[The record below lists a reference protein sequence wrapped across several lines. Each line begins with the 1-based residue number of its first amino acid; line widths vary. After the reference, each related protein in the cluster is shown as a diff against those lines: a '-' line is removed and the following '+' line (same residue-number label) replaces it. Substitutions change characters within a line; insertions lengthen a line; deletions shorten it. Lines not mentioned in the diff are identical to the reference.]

1 MASGVE
7 HSELKK
13 IVNIMGDETSC
24 PVCLEEFKE
33 PKCLPS
39 CAHNVCERCLE
50 NMVRKGSYTI
60 SCPQCREESFL
71 PPTGVSSFPTN
82 HLLLRLIENT
92 PARKEKKELTEALNV
107 CYERVK
113 AAENALQEMEEC
125 YENATDQRDKIRG
138 EINKLADDLIQTISK
153 QRNSLLCRLDDF
165 LAEHFDE
172 NSVEKQQV
180 SMRSYLREAK
190 TYLHGAN
197 EILQQGE
204 IGKIIESKIVVLERL
219 KEISSTIDGRT
230 LEAKKLSY
238 QVDIDFS
245 HSPFPELRESCV
257 EMLGR
262 LSLSASNFG
271 SAMANA
277 TGFINYSRCEEE
289 SRTIVTGFSTFAMA
303 VSNVSGDIALLDEED
318 RRVYIFN
325 NSFGDIVSEFCVNYG
340 DLWDVTF
347 SKDDEIIVLSRECN
361 RLLHYDRE
369 GTFIKK
375 HVKTPNA
382 QVKFTRISTDA
393 DGRFLITSS
402 PRDCCDDPEELVEP
416 CVLVYS
422 SDRKFLFSFGV
433 DRLHCPQ
440 DVVFHQGK
448 FFVTDGDLECVQVFN
463 SWGKFLFEF
472 GSRVLLDPIGVTV
485 DPMNNVVLIC
495 DSSSNA
501 IVVFKPNGELVS
513 EIETS
518 EEPLHVA
525 LSLNARSLIV
535 CFHNTPFLKVLSN
548 EE

>member
-1 MASGVE
+1 MC
-7 HSELKK
+7 
-13 IVNIMGDETSC
+13 I
-24 PVCLEEFKE
+24 
-33 PKCLPS
+33 
-39 CAHNVCERCLE
+39 
-50 NMVRKGSYTI
+50 
-60 SCPQCREESFL
+60 
-71 PPTGVSSFPTN
+71 
-82 HLLLRLIENT
+82 
-92 PARKEKKELTEALNV
+92 
-107 CYERVK
+107 
-113 AAENALQEMEEC
+113 
-125 YENATDQRDKIRG
+125 RDR
-138 EINKLADDLIQTISK
+138 
-153 QRNSLLCRLDDF
+153 
-165 LAEHFDE
+165 
-172 NSVEKQQV
+172 
-180 SMRSYLREAK
+180 
-190 TYLHGAN
+190 
-197 EILQQGE
+197 
-204 IGKIIESKIVVLERL
+204 
-219 KEISSTIDGRT
+219 
-230 LEAKKLSY
+230 
-238 QVDIDFS
+238 
-245 HSPFPELRESCV
+245 
-257 EMLGR
+257 
-262 LSLSASNFG
+262 
-271 SAMANA
+271 ANA
-277 TGFINYSRCEEE
+277 TGFIDYSRCEEE

-548 EE
+548 KE